1 MEKKHTNIKKTK
13 RNLEILSLHEKNGLG
28 YRRLG
33 KLYNL
38 HFTRVKEI
46 ILNAREQAK

>member
-1 MEKKHTNIKKTK
+1 MKREHTNVKKTK
-13 RNLEILSLHEKNGLG
+13 RNLEILALHEKNGLG
-28 YRRLG
+28 YRRLA
-33 KLYNL
+33 KLYDL